1 MDIPE
6 DNKQLF
12 TLFYPGSKEEVPTRE
27 EWIAS
32 VVGCF
37 NAARQQNIKRYLDE
51 LLSGRHSDAEIA
63 AAWRSASPSYDFS
76 EGGHRIFLTEVRA
89 MIQ

>member
-1 MDIPE
+1 MNIPE
-6 DNKQLF
+6 DIKQLF
-12 TLFYPGSKEEVPTRE
+12 TLFYPGSKDEFPTRE
-27 EWIAS
+27 EWIAN

-37 NAARQQNIKRYLDE
+37 SAARQQNIKRYLDE

-76 EGGHRIFLTEVRA
+76 EGGHRIFLAEVRA